1 MPLNK
6 KLRLA
11 GSIFDTVLALLAKQA
26 AAKGG
31 ESATASAVT
40 IGEGPG
46 LMAAGGAG
54 QRRGSSA
61 GRTDIDRHRKTAVR
75 QRQPVGVGG

>member
-11 GSIFDTVLALLAKQA
+11 GSIFDTVLALLAKHA

-46 LMAAGGAG
+46 RWRLGGRSKGAVPQRAA
-54 QRRGSSA
+54 
-61 GRTDIDRHRKTAVR
+61 RT
-75 QRQPVGVGG
+75 

>member
-26 AAKGG
+26 AA
-31 ESATASAVT
+31 SAVT

-54 QRRGSSA
+54 QWRGSSA

-75 QRQPVGVGG
+75 QHPRVGAGG